1 MNSNAQKNQIARINR
16 RLSKNYRRVCTS
28 KSWQEK
34 HNLGDHYLL
43 DAYNN
48 TVIETHV
55 KLDTLEAESRSAA

>member
-16 RLSKNYRRVCTS
+16 RLSKNYRRVRTS
-28 KSWQEK
+28 KGWGEK

-48 TVIETHV
+48 TVIDTHV
-55 KLDTLEAESRSAA
+55 KLDTLEAELRSAA